1 MKKTQK
7 LIQKKFQEEW
17 QKNKLLAQHGE
28 HDLILILDHLKNGFN
43 IGKILRSAEVF
54 SIKEIHIVGTKEFD
68 PYPAKGSFKRVK
80 CQFFENLEASI
91 NDLKSQ
97 GYEIFIFDTHTDQYL
112 HQLKFPKKS
121 ALLLGH
127 EEFWPMLNEEQ
138 KNNLQKIKIKQYGK
152 TESLNVSIAAS
163 IGIYEYLRQ
172 HSL

>member
-7 LIQKKFQEEW
+7 LIHKKFQEEW
-17 QKNKLLAQHGE
+17 QKNKTLAQFGM

-80 CQFFENLEASI
+80 CHFFDSLESSI
-91 NDLKSQ
+91 NKLKAD
-97 GYEIFIFDTHTDQYL
+97 GYEIFVFDTHTDQYL
-112 HQLKFPKKS
+112 HTLTFPKKS

-127 EEFWPMLNEEQ
+127 EEFGPILNQNQSSE
-138 KNNLQKIKIKQYGK
+138 LQKIKIKQFGK